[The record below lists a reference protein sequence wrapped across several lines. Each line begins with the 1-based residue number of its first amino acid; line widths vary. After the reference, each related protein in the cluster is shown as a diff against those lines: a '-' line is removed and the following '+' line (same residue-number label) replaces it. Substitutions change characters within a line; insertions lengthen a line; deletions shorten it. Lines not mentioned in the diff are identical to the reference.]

1 MADFAKENQFTP
13 DQQAEIDAGIKD
25 NIDVSIY
32 AKPEFLAIQMHEI
45 RIGLVEQIPVSYY
58 ADSRYD
64 WFQMEEIRKGLEMSL
79 DVSKYADPEIS
90 FDRMRQI
97 RKGLEAGIDLSDKK
111 NMAAGVL
118 QQLRKATL
126 EHIDLSVYINN
137 GFDEDQLHQIRLA
150 KKNGVDIDSYVIPDF
165 RGISIREIRLGLEH
179 HIDVSVYASRE
190 YTWQQM
196 REIRLGLEK
205 HLDVEQYKN
214 VLYSWQQ
221 MREIRY
227 GLEEGM
233 DVSYY
238 RSFMYTTKLMRHLL
252 EKTKMPI
259 QNVEAVKKR
268 FSCFDMLLNQSGMEA
283 IVILPN
289 PGVPI
294 AQDEVLSAIKE
305 ADIKKGVDYAVVKAI
320 CDGTTSGDIVTL
332 AKGVMPQAGA
342 DGWYEFFF
350 DTNVK
355 SNPALME
362 DGSVDYQNAKWF
374 ELVKK
379 GQTVAV
385 YHEAQEGTPGY
396 TIMGESLATKK
407 GKEKPILT
415 GSGFQILEDKKTY
428 IAMENGKIE
437 LKDNRLVISSLLVLD
452 DVTSATGNVDFDGSI
467 YVRGNVGQGVSIHS
481 TRDVLVDGYTE
492 SSVIEA
498 GGDIILKKGNNASG
512 RGFLRANGDVMGMF
526 FESARVWAGGKV
538 SANYCLRSEIH
549 AGTRIEISGRNGVLA
564 GGLAQAQNLIQATNI
579 GNEASLATRLV
590 LGNKDKNVQMQVDLQ
605 GREKKVSQELRLLL
619 NAYQEF
625 RKKFEPVIRNVH
637 PTYLKLED
645 AIYTKKTE
653 LEELKKRKDAVEKE
667 QKKQKSAKVVVTGNL
682 YSGVSV
688 EINGVIWRSEP
699 MRNVYLVSRGNR
711 IGSLRNV

>member
-238 RSFMYTTKLMRHLL
+238 RSFMYTAKLMRQRRLDLL

-355 SNPALME
+355 SNPVLME

-452 DVTSATGNVDFDGSI
+452 DVTCATGNVDFDGSI
-467 YVRGNVGQGVSIHS
+467 YVRGNVGQGVSIHA

-498 GGDIILKKGNNASG
+498 GGDIILK
-512 RGFLRANGDVMGMF
+512 
-526 FESARVWAGGKV
+526 RV
-538 SANYCLRSEIH
+538 
-549 AGTRIEISGRNGVLA
+549 T
-564 GGLAQAQNLIQATNI
+564 
-579 GNEASLATRLV
+579 
-590 LGNKDKNVQMQVDLQ
+590 M
-605 GREKKVSQELRLLL
+605 
-619 NAYQEF
+619 
-625 RKKFEPVIRNVH
+625 H
-637 PTYLKLED
+637 P
-645 AIYTKKTE
+645 
-653 LEELKKRKDAVEKE
+653 DAVSCG
-667 QKKQKSAKVVVTGNL
+667 QMA
-682 YSGVSV
+682 
-688 EINGVIWRSEP
+688 
-699 MRNVYLVSRGNR
+699 M
-711 IGSLRNV
+711 

>member
-79 DVSKYADPEIS
+79 DVSKYADPNIS

-227 GLEEGM
+227 GLEEGI

-238 RSFMYTTKLMRHLL
+238 RSFMYTAKLMRQRRLDLL

-259 QNVEAVKKR
+259 QNGEAVKKR

-452 DVTSATGNVDFDGSI
+452 DVTCATGNVDFDGSI
-467 YVRGNVGQGVSIHS
+467 YVRGNVGQGVSIHA
-481 TRDVLVDGYTE
+481 TRDVLVDGYAE

-538 SANYCLRSEIH
+538 GANYCLRSEIH
-549 AGTRIEISGRNGVLA
+549 AGTRIEISGR
-564 GGLAQAQNLIQATNI
+564 
-579 GNEASLATRLV
+579 
-590 LGNKDKNVQMQVDLQ
+590 
-605 GREKKVSQELRLLL
+605 
-619 NAYQEF
+619 
-625 RKKFEPVIRNVH
+625 
-637 PTYLKLED
+637 
-645 AIYTKKTE
+645 
-653 LEELKKRKDAVEKE
+653 EEV
-667 QKKQKSAKVVVTGNL
+667 
-682 YSGVSV
+682 
-688 EINGVIWRSEP
+688 
-699 MRNVYLVSRGNR
+699 
-711 IGSLRNV
+711 

>member
-79 DVSKYADPEIS
+79 DVSKYADPNIS

-238 RSFMYTTKLMRHLL
+238 RSFMYTTKLMRQRRLDLL

-259 QNVEAVKKR
+259 QNGEAVKKR

-437 LKDNRLVISSLLVLD
+437 LKDNRLVISSVLVLD
-452 DVTSATGNVDFDGSI
+452 DVTCATGNVDFDGSI
-467 YVRGNVGQGVSIHS
+467 YVRGNVGQGVSIHA
-481 TRDVLVDGYTE
+481 TRDVLVDGYT
-492 SSVIEA
+492 
-498 GGDIILKKGNNASG
+498 
-512 RGFLRANGDVMGMF
+512 
-526 FESARVWAGGKV
+526 
-538 SANYCLRSEIH
+538 
-549 AGTRIEISGRNGVLA
+549 
-564 GGLAQAQNLIQATNI
+564 
-579 GNEASLATRLV
+579 
-590 LGNKDKNVQMQVDLQ
+590 
-605 GREKKVSQELRLLL
+605 
-619 NAYQEF
+619 
-625 RKKFEPVIRNVH
+625 
-637 PTYLKLED
+637 
-645 AIYTKKTE
+645 
-653 LEELKKRKDAVEKE
+653 
-667 QKKQKSAKVVVTGNL
+667 
-682 YSGVSV
+682 
-688 EINGVIWRSEP
+688 
-699 MRNVYLVSRGNR
+699 
-711 IGSLRNV
+711 

>member
-79 DVSKYADPEIS
+79 DVSKYADPNIS

-238 RSFMYTTKLMRHLL
+238 RSFMYTTKLMRQRRLDLL

-259 QNVEAVKKR
+259 QNGEAVKKR

-452 DVTSATGNVDFDGSI
+452 DVTCATGNVDFDGSI
-467 YVRGNVGQGVSIHS
+467 YVRGNVGQGVSIHA
-481 TRDVLVDGYTE
+481 TRDVLVDGYAE

-538 SANYCLRSEIH
+538 GANYCLRSEIH

-564 GGLAQAQNLIQATNI
+564 GGLA
-579 GNEASLATRLV
+579 
-590 LGNKDKNVQMQVDLQ
+590 
-605 GREKKVSQELRLLL
+605 
-619 NAYQEF
+619 
-625 RKKFEPVIRNVH
+625 
-637 PTYLKLED
+637 
-645 AIYTKKTE
+645 
-653 LEELKKRKDAVEKE
+653 
-667 QKKQKSAKVVVTGNL
+667 
-682 YSGVSV
+682 
-688 EINGVIWRSEP
+688 
-699 MRNVYLVSRGNR
+699 
-711 IGSLRNV
+711 